1 MGIMR
6 DLKNIEGSA
15 AATAAL
21 ATAED
26 VKLLAVVELLK
37 MNWPTLDKRSAATM
51 VDKWLKHNGLGG
63 R

>member
-15 AATAAL
+15 AAVAARSTADDAKML
-21 ATAED
+21 
-26 VKLLAVVELLK
+26 VLVELLQ
-37 MNWPTLDKRSAATM
+37 MNWPTLDRQAAA
-51 VDKWLKHNGLGG
+51 VWIDRWLKTNGLGG